1 MMPIEGSVGFTW
13 TERYLLGHGAMDD
26 THREFVE
33 RVDALLT
40 VDDAELM
47 ATLDALAE
55 HAAAHFAQEA
65 DWMAADGF
73 PARECHVAEHDK
85 VLASVG
91 EVQQMLAQGN
101 VEVVRQLAV
110 ALMEWFPAHADYMD
124 SALATWIVR
133 RSHAAAPLIFRRHE
147 PRD

>member
-1 MMPIEGSVGFTW
+1 MIPIEGNLGFAW
-13 TERYLLGHGAMDD
+13 TDRYRLGYGAMDD

-33 RVDALLT
+33 RIDALLT

-47 ATLDALAE
+47 AALDALVE
-55 HAAAHFAQEA
+55 HAEVHFAQEA

-101 VEVVRQLAV
+101 VEIVRQLAV

-124 SALATWIVR
+124 SALASWMVK

-147 PRD
+147 SVD